1 MVVDEASQMNLAEAV
16 TAAAFLRDDGQFIAV
31 GDHRQMPPI
40 LQHAWDQ
47 AGRRDLARARPHL
60 SLFAYLLE
68 LGFARTAWMNPSAS
82 RPKSDFLHRHV
93 YAQDGIA
100 FHSQNRQRLPAVQG
114 LTAGSATR
122 WHPSIPS
129 S

>member
-16 TAAAFLRDDGQFIAV
+16 TAAAFLRDDGQFLAV

-40 LQHAWDQ
+40 VQHTWDQ

-68 LGFARTAWMNPSAS
+68 SASHARPWMNRFASAEVAA
-82 RPKSDFLHRHV
+82 FLQRHV

-100 FHSQNRQRLPAVQG
+100 FHPRTVSGYLRSRA
-114 LTAGSATR
+114 
-122 WHPSIPS
+122 
-129 S
+129 